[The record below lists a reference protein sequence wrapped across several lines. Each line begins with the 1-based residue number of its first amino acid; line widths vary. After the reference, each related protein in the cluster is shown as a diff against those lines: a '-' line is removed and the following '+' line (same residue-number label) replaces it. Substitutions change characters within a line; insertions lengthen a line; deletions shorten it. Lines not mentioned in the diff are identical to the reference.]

1 MQIYSK
7 SMKNAASP
15 LFRNHNRSALEA
27 GTYITHR
34 VIYYS
39 LVKYEINGRNHCNHY
54 LMSLFLNR
62 NQHFHMRKL
71 LLEVYLKKS
80 TMMSYSE
87 RGELYRFVLNII
99 SNINNDVY
107 SIDECL

>member
-15 LFRNHNRSALEA
+15 LFRNHNRSALEV

-39 LVKYEINGRNHCNHY
+39 LV
-54 LMSLFLNR
+54 SFLLA
-62 NQHFHMRKL
+62 RKSKLVL
-71 LLEVYLKKS
+71 LY
-80 TMMSYSE
+80 
-87 RGELYRFVLNII
+87 
-99 SNINNDVY
+99 
-107 SIDECL
+107 

>member
-39 LVKYEINGRNHCNHY
+39 LVFTQMNLFSTWYCNGNTLPHNWN
-54 LMSLFLNR
+54 L
-62 NQHFHMRKL
+62 
-71 LLEVYLKKS
+71 
-80 TMMSYSE
+80 
-87 RGELYRFVLNII
+87 
-99 SNINNDVY
+99 
-107 SIDECL
+107 